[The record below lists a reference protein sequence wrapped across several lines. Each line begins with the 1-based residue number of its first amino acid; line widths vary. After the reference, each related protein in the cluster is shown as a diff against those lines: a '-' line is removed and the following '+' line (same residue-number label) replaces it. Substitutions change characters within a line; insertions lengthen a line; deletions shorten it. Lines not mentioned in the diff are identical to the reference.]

1 MYYAGVQMPSRTE
14 IRQLYANTAAEKKAA
29 ASVEK
34 QPEAR
39 AVVDAVNIVYDNVRR
54 LDETSVDASEG
65 RGTVEFE
72 AAPKKRNGFQKAIGW
87 GETPV
92 ESIAMEA
99 SKKNDIAQI
108 SGTMDGAE
116 MDVSV
121 SFEDGRAPLIYSKTV
136 AKNGEVFF
144 QKGNELVGMDTNGLL
159 TFVTL

>member
-14 IRQLYANTAAEKKAA
+14 IRQLYANTPAEKKAA

-39 AVVDAVNIVYDNVRR
+39 AVVDAVNLVYDNVRR
-54 LDETSVDASEG
+54 LDETPVDSSEG
-65 RGTVEFE
+65 RGTVDFE

-99 SKKNDIAQI
+99 SKKNDIANI
-108 SGTMDGAE
+108 SGTMDGPE

-121 SFEDGRAPLIYSKTV
+121 SYEDGRDPLVYSKTV
-136 AKNGEVFF
+136 AKSGEVYF
-144 QKGNELVGMDTNGLL
+144 QRGSELVGMDTNGLL
-159 TFVTL
+159 TFVNQ